1 MYVKPE
7 SSHDLPSTAARG
19 ELFSLS
25 GGELACSPWWLAALA
40 SLSPI
45 CPAAASAAHSVARL
59 SSSNT
64 LSLLTTSPAAGDTG
78 LTSILPL
85 LLLLLLLVAVL
96 PFSSTSSYITLQTQ
110 VTQQVCRQL
119 PTYADNVALPAMLLR
134 ADGGTDR
141 QTD

>member
-25 GGELACSPWWLAALA
+25 GGELACSPCWLAALA

-78 LTSILPL
+78 LASILPL
-85 LLLLLLLVAVL
+85 LLLLLLVVVAVL
-96 PFSSTSSYITLQTQ
+96 PFSSTSSYITLQ
-110 VTQQVCRQL
+110 TQQVCRQL